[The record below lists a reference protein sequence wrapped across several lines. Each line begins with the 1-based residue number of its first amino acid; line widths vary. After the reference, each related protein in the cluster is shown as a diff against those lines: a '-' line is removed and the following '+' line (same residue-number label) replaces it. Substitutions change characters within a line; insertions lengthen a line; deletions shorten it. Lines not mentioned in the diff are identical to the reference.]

1 MREDII
7 ARAGF
12 LLTELHLAPDAAQL
26 RLKDYFPDLEREE
39 RIRFVEEARDLAAES
54 LRRLN

>member
-7 ARAGF
+7 ARAEF
-12 LLTELHLAPDAAQL
+12 LLTEVRLTPEAAQL
-26 RLKDYFPDLEREE
+26 RLKDYFPELELEE
-39 RIRFVEEARDLAAES
+39 RVRFVHEAAELVAET